1 MLGSSYNKNNEIKL
15 IVYKVGSNKYRWF
28 NYVFCLFLLFVFR
41 PLWVLS
47 YLIVVAVR
55 VMTKIIV
62 RKAEGKIIIYL
73 NYILAYEFV
82 SLTQGLYCL

>member
-62 RKAEGKIIIYL
+62 RKAGGKIIIYL